1 MFGKLWAESGAGPVA
16 DSPRT
21 CPRCGASS
29 VEPGRRPR
37 ESAVSR
43 ALLSGVRFYQNYI
56 SPLKMGSTCRFEP
69 TCSAYALQVIS
80 ARGAVTGIVL
90 TLVRLSKCGPWHP
103 GGYDPAPQFRAT
115 EDRPGC
121 PHCTPTT
128 TKES

>member
-1 MFGKLWAESGAGPVA
+1 MSGELWAESGTAAVTESRG
-16 DSPRT
+16 T
-21 CPRCGASS
+21 CPHCGTSPAA
-29 VEPGRRPR
+29 PGFRPGK
-37 ESAVSR
+37 SAASR

-80 ARGAVTGIVL
+80 ARGAVTGIAL

-103 GGYDPAPQFRAT
+103 GGFDPAPRFRAP
-115 EDRPGC
+115 EDPPGC

>member
-1 MFGKLWAESGAGPVA
+1 MG
-16 DSPRT
+16 
-21 CPRCGASS
+21 
-29 VEPGRRPR
+29 
-37 ESAVSR
+37 SR
-43 ALLSGVRFYQNYI
+43 VLRSGVRFYQNYI

-103 GGYDPAPQFRAT
+103 GGYDPAPRSR
-115 EDRPGC
+115 RPKGHVGC
-121 PHCTPTT
+121 PYCTPTT